1 MSEKSKSPTARLF
14 TFYVELSP
22 LTQRV
27 VAEQIGYNKS
37 NIITMF
43 KRGDTPIPINKIPII
58 CEVLKIDPKR
68 FLRTALAE
76 YHPEMLSAIE
86 QIQGAILTDE
96 EAVLLKMVRERC
108 DGGEM
113 DVKSRTS
120 LEAIGV
126 MLDHICSEDA

>member
-1 MSEKSKSPTARLF
+1 MSEKSKSRTAQLF

-27 VAEQIGYNKS
+27 VAEKIGYTKA

-58 CEVLKIDPKR
+58 CKVLKIDPKR

-86 QIQGAILTDE
+86 EIQGEILTDE

-108 DGGEM
+108 DGKEM
-113 DVKSRTS
+113 DIKSRTS
-120 LEAIGV
+120 LAAIGV
-126 MLDHICSEDA
+126 MLDQICGE